1 MSANTK
7 VMVILADEQET
18 RTLVLDLLQRIGVY
32 PILVKDGAAALSL
45 LDEEGLAPSLIILD
59 LAVSGVDGFAI
70 LERVRKMPWMDAVP
84 VLILTDKADPETI
97 RRGLDSGADAYVTK
111 PYLMHSL
118 VDRVRVLL
126 AAGRRRLPRTR
137 FYGRTSP
144 LTESDEPAPPDE

>member
-7 VMVILADEQET
+7 VMVILADEPEI
-18 RTLVLDLLQRIGVY
+18 RTQVLDLLQRIGVY
-32 PILVKDGAAALSL
+32 PILVKDGAAALTL

-59 LAVSGVDGFAI
+59 LAVSGVDGFEI
-70 LERVRKMPWMDAVP
+70 LERVRKMPWMDGVP
-84 VLILTDKADPETI
+84 VLILTDKADPEAI

-111 PYLMHSL
+111 PYLVHSL

-126 AAGRRRLPRTR
+126 AAGRRQLPRTR

-144 LTESDEPAPPDE
+144 LTETDETIPSDE

>member
-7 VMVILADEQET
+7 VMVILADEQEI
-18 RTLVLDLLQRIGVY
+18 RTQVLDLLQRIGVY
-32 PILVKDGAAALSL
+32 PILVKDGAAALTL

-59 LAVSGVDGFAI
+59 LAVSGVDSFEI
-70 LERVRKMPWMDAVP
+70 LERVRKMPWMNSVP

-111 PYLMHSL
+111 PYLVHSL

-126 AAGRRRLPRTR
+126 AAGRRQLPQTR

-144 LTESDEPAPPDE
+144 LTEPDESAPPDE